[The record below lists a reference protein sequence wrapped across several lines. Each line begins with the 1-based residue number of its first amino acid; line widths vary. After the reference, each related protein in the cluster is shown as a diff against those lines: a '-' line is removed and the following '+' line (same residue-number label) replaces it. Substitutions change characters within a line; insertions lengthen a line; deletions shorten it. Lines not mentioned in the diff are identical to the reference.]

1 MNTLH
6 MRICGL
12 VVVAFAATAC
22 GNDVGNGA
30 PLDAMS
36 DVPEGD
42 LAGTDAAPG
51 TDVVADGTVGTDA
64 VAPDVGDVATVD
76 AKPDAAVDAGPGD
89 SGPGDV
95 GPVIC
100 GGKTAVCAAGTYCE
114 VGNGYGDGQCGGM
127 GQCLVKPQACDM
139 IYAPVCGCDGK
150 DYANAC
156 DAASHGQSV
165 SHTGVC
171 NDNTCGGFIG
181 KPCASA
187 SDFCDPNGCGADMM
201 GVCVSVPG
209 GCPKNLMPVCG
220 CDGKTY
226 DNECFRQ
233 KAGVGKASDGACP
246 IVGAKCTVGD
256 NTGCGKSQFCQ
267 SSGIGV
273 CSGQGTCA
281 TIPMACPAIYQPVCG
296 CNGQDYGN
304 GCEANSGGT
313 NTASDGKCGTPACVT
328 TKDCSGGLACKSG
341 VCGSCPGIMC
351 TAIACPS
358 GQKKDQC
365 CQCYTP

>member
-1 MNTLH
+1 MTSWHL
-6 MRICGL
+6 RVCGL
-12 VVVAFAATAC
+12 GVMAMAVSAC
-22 GNDVGNGA
+22 GSDTGGGGG
-30 PLDAMS
+30 LDAVS

-42 LAGTDAAPG
+42 IAGTDATG
-51 TDVVADGTVGTDA
+51 TDAVADAPVGTDA
-64 VAPDVGDVATVD
+64 VTPDVGDGAIGD
-76 AKPDAAVDAGPGD
+76 AAPDAASDVAGD
-89 SGPGDV
+89 TNPGDV
-95 GPVIC
+95 NPAIC
-100 GGKTAVCAAGTYCE
+100 GGKTAGCAAGSYCE

-127 GQCLVKPQACDM
+127 GQCLVKPAACDT
-139 IYAPVCGCDGK
+139 IYAPVCGCDGM
-150 DYANAC
+150 DYGNAC
-156 DAASHGQSV
+156 EAASHGQSV

-171 NDNTCGGFIG
+171 NDKTCGGFIG
-181 KPCASA
+181 KPCLSA

-201 GVCVSVPG
+201 GVCVSVPS

-267 SSGIGV
+267 STGVGV
-273 CSGQGTCA
+273 CGGNGNCA
-281 TIPMACPAIYQPVCG
+281 TIPMICNDLYSPVCG
-296 CNGQDYGN
+296 CDGKTYSNA
-304 GCEANSGGT
+304 CEANGNGT
-313 NTASDGKCGTPACVT
+313 NAASAGECPTGDACTT

-341 VCGSCPGIMC
+341 VCGACTGMMC
-351 TAIACPS
+351 TAIACPP
-358 GQKKDQC
+358 GQQKDQC